1 MSEAVMTETR
11 QHKLH
16 YRGRGSQILIY
27 LGKLLRGFIYQNDW
41 KVMPLAALIA
51 GLVSM
56 VVKRDFFLTMEGTIK
71 GAFALTCVSIWNGC
85 FNSIQVV
92 CRERDI
98 IKREHRS
105 GLHISAYIAA
115 HMVYQAGLCLLQT
128 IITLYVCKTTGM
140 QFPDGKS
147 LFTPWLL
154 VDIGITVFL
163 ITYASDMLS
172 LWVSCI
178 TRSTTTAMTVM
189 PFILIFQ
196 LVFSGG
202 IFTLPDWA
210 VKISAVSISNYGL
223 KCISAQAD
231 YNNLPLVT
239 GWDSIMK
246 VEKQEINTTVTLGQV
261 MDFLQRDDLPPVHD
275 FREREY
281 LVPTPEQVFSAFN
294 IDPDA
299 KLGNSKFSFNQL
311 LVLADQAAAV
321 QDALTTSETAPGE
334 EPQPTFRVGQVID
347 VLAQITE
354 EQGLRD
360 ESYNFSTTVGQIL
373 DLVGREKAETY
384 VKTMTAQSNGK
395 PFYEHSRDNVLD
407 QWLPMCLFIGV
418 FAILSVIFLEF
429 VDKDKR

>member
-16 YRGRGSQILIY
+16 YRGRGSQVLIY
-27 LGKLLRGFIYQNDW
+27 LGKLLRGFIYQSDW

-71 GAFALTCVSIWNGC
+71 GAFALTCVAIWNGC

-105 GLHISAYIAA
+105 GLHISAYILA

-128 IITLYVCKTTGM
+128 IITLYVCQTTGM

-189 PFILIFQ
+189 PFILIFGRDLHPAGLGGQDFGSFRLQ
-196 LVFSGG
+196 LRTEVYCLSGR
-202 IFTLPDWA
+202 L
-210 VKISAVSISNYGL
+210 
-223 KCISAQAD
+223 
-231 YNNLPLVT
+231 
-239 GWDSIMK
+239 
-246 VEKQEINTTVTLGQV
+246 
-261 MDFLQRDDLPPVHD
+261 
-275 FREREY
+275 
-281 LVPTPEQVFSAFN
+281 
-294 IDPDA
+294 
-299 KLGNSKFSFNQL
+299 
-311 LVLADQAAAV
+311 
-321 QDALTTSETAPGE
+321 
-334 EPQPTFRVGQVID
+334 
-347 VLAQITE
+347 
-354 EQGLRD
+354 
-360 ESYNFSTTVGQIL
+360 
-373 DLVGREKAETY
+373 
-384 VKTMTAQSNGK
+384 
-395 PFYEHSRDNVLD
+395 
-407 QWLPMCLFIGV
+407 
-418 FAILSVIFLEF
+418 
-429 VDKDKR
+429 

>member
-1 MSEAVMTETR
+1 MSEAIMTGTR

-16 YRGRGSQILIY
+16 YRGRGGQVLIY
-27 LGKLLRGFIYQNDW
+27 LGKLLRGFIYQSDW

-71 GAFALTCVSIWNGC
+71 GAFALTCVGIWNGC

-105 GLHISAYIAA
+105 GLHISAYIFA

-147 LFTPWLL
+147 LFTPWL
-154 VDIGITVFL
+154 VADIGITIFL
-163 ITYASDMLS
+163 ITFASDMLS

-202 IFTLPDWA
+202 IFTLPSWA
-210 VKISAVSISNYGL
+210 VKVSAVSISNYGL
-223 KCISAQAD
+223 KCIATQAD
-231 YNNLPLVT
+231 YNSLPLVT

-246 VEKQEINTTVTLGQV
+246 VENQELKTTVTLGQV
-261 MDFLQRDDLPPVHD
+261 MDFLQRDDLPMIHD
-275 FREREY
+275 LREREY
-281 LVPTPEQVFSAFN
+281 SVPTTEQIMSAFN
-294 IDPDA
+294 IAPDA
-299 KLGNSKFSFNQL
+299 RFGDTPLSYKQMLS
-311 LVLADQAAAV
+311 LADA
-321 QDALTTSETAPGE
+321 ALTAENAAGTTEIAQE
-334 EPQPTFRVGQVID
+334 ERPTFNIGQVID
-347 VLAQITE
+347 VMAEITE

-360 ESYNFSTTVGQIL
+360 EEYNVSTTVGQLL

-384 VKTMTAQSNGK
+384 VKTMTAQSNRK
-395 PFYEHSRDNVLD
+395 AFYESTRDNV
-407 QWLPMCLFIGV
+407 QSYWIPMCLFIAV
-418 FAILSVIFLEF
+418 FALLSVICLEF

>member
-16 YRGRGSQILIY
+16 YRGRGGQVLIY
-27 LGKLLRGFIYQNDW
+27 LGKLLRGFIYQSDW

-71 GAFALTCVSIWNGC
+71 GAFALTCVGIWNGC

-105 GLHISAYIAA
+105 GLHISAYIFA

-147 LFTPWLL
+147 LFTPWL
-154 VDIGITVFL
+154 VADIGITIFL
-163 ITYASDMLS
+163 ITFASDMLS

-202 IFTLPDWA
+202 IFTLPSWA
-210 VKISAVSISNYGL
+210 VKVSAISISNYGL
-223 KCISAQAD
+223 KCIATQAD
-231 YNNLPLVT
+231 YNSLPLVT

-246 VEKQEINTTVTLGQV
+246 VENQELKTTVTLGQV
-261 MDFLQRDDLPPVHD
+261 MDFLQRDDLPMIHD
-275 FREREY
+275 LREREY
-281 LVPTPEQVFSAFN
+281 SVPTTEQIMSAFN
-294 IDPDA
+294 IAPDSRFGDSPLSY
-299 KLGNSKFSFNQL
+299 KQMLS
-311 LVLADQAAAV
+311 LADA
-321 QDALTTSETAPGE
+321 ALTAENAAGTTEIAPTE
-334 EPQPTFRVGQVID
+334 EERPTFNIGQVID
-347 VLAQITE
+347 VMAEITE

-360 ESYNFSTTVGQIL
+360 EEYNVSTTVGQLL
-373 DLVGREKAETY
+373 DLVGR
-384 VKTMTAQSNGK
+384 
-395 PFYEHSRDNVLD
+395 
-407 QWLPMCLFIGV
+407 
-418 FAILSVIFLEF
+418 
-429 VDKDKR
+429 